1 MLGYDGTQATNGV
14 AAFDAGRSCTRRQK
28 PCIQLYPITRGR
40 IPLGWMATTAAI
52 ACTEAY
58 TPSALPLPWGASL
71 SVTRRVTSEDFVSLG
86 RHPLIYST

>member
-28 PCIQLYPITRGR
+28 PCIRLYPITRGR

-58 TPSALPLPWGASL
+58 TPSALPLPWGVPS
-71 SVTRRVTSEDFVSLG
+71 SVTRRWLSEDFVSWG
-86 RHPLIYST
+86 VTP